1 MTRTANAASS
11 NLWIFREYFIMID
24 CSFHIWWS
32 QLMASTGS
40 ILTAEMWQLCGRWIL
55 LQSDDLKD
63 GKVYL
68 IQAIE
73 RFLKMNAL
81 RSSRFRRNAISI
93 SWSYGSAYGSCQWRT
108 GVTDRVVFGVEE
120 EAILYEEGREMVFEV
135 AAEFGRDGFGWDWIH
150 LEVIPQKFR
159 VAVLRDLIHHN
170 KHLLPAFCFSK

>member
-1 MTRTANAASS
+1 
-11 NLWIFREYFIMID
+11 
-24 CSFHIWWS
+24 
-32 QLMASTGS
+32 MASTGS

-93 SWSYGSAYGSCQWRT
+93 S
-108 GVTDRVVFGVEE
+108 
-120 EAILYEEGREMVFEV
+120 
-135 AAEFGRDGFGWDWIH
+135 
-150 LEVIPQKFR
+150 
-159 VAVLRDLIHHN
+159 
-170 KHLLPAFCFSK
+170 